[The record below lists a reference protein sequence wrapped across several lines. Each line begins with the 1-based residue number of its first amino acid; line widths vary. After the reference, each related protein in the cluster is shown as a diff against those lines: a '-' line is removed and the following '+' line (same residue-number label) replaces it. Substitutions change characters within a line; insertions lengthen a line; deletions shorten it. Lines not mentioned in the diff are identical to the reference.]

1 MDIFKSTTW
10 DAYELWVFKAS
21 MFAVG
26 ILVGVYFYNVCI
38 TALPF
43 IWGFGGVGTV
53 LTTLLWWAK
62 INKNKKARQ

>member
-10 DAYELWVFKAS
+10 NAYELWVFKATI
-21 MFAVG
+21 FVLG
-26 ILVGVYFYNVCI
+26 ILTGVYFTDICR

-43 IWGFGGVGTV
+43 LWGIGGVGTV

-62 INKNKKARQ
+62 NQSK